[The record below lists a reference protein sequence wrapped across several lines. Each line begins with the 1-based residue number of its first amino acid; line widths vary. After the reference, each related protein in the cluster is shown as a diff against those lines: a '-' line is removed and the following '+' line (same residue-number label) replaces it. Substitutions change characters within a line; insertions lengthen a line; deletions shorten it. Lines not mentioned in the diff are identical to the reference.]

1 MLSEQLQ
8 HLPVIDN
15 AGRLIDI
22 ELLNA
27 KIYSEKHCSPVLIMA
42 GGLGERLRPLTN
54 ETPKPMLKIGGRPML
69 ENTILSLKSQG
80 FEDFYISV
88 NFKKEKIQR
97 FFGDGKNFGVD
108 IEYLTEREKLG
119 TAGALSLVSK
129 KLSRPLL
136 VLNGDIITTLNFAKL
151 LEFHKESHA
160 DMTVAVRDH
169 SFQIPYGVAHNR
181 GSELLS
187 IKEKP
192 VKTVRVNAGVYVFE
206 PRVINELSEP
216 IKIDMPN
223 FINFIIKKGFRG
235 VAFPVSEYWVDIGS
249 FEEFDRANNEYSKHF

>member
-1 MLSEQLQ
+1 
-8 HLPVIDN
+8 
-15 AGRLIDI
+15 
-22 ELLNA
+22 
-27 KIYSEKHCSPVLIMA
+27 
-42 GGLGERLRPLTN
+42 
-54 ETPKPMLKIGGRPML
+54 
-69 ENTILSLKSQG
+69 
-80 FEDFYISV
+80 
-88 NFKKEKIQR
+88 
-97 FFGDGKNFGVD
+97 
-108 IEYLTEREKLG
+108 
-119 TAGALSLVSK
+119 
-129 KLSRPLL
+129 
-136 VLNGDIITTLNFAKL
+136 
-151 LEFHKESHA
+151 
-160 DMTVAVRDH
+160 MTVAVES

-181 GSELLS
+181 GRASR